1 MPSSSRYRG
10 SQQSK
15 QHTTIDNPPNTQH
28 AMLEPLVRAIVEACA
43 KQRGRSSRNIPS
55 YVNVRTMVDLIKA
68 LGADATCSIVAW
80 HSQGELKAQRE
91 GLLECIELALKH
103 EVFTQKAHGT
113 NCHYARAALR
123 VMKEELEAEL
133 MPSAT
138 YSIFDMGWKVTVR
151 PESGRAF
158 FAPCPFALLPRDL
171 LPMSAPP
178 PQAAKLPSRCCGG
191 AAATAARQPCNR
203 ASCHAAGRMSE
214 RVGQI
219 KVKAP

>member
-1 MPSSSRYRG
+1 MRLHTHNQQSRANDSSSNG
-10 SQQSK
+10 TGGAVDGDGEMATSDDMDMDTAVS
-15 QHTTIDNPPNTQH
+15 TTIDNPPNTQH
-28 AMLEPLVRAIVEACA
+28 AMLEPLVQAIVEACA

-113 NCHYARAALR
+113 NWHYARAALR

-138 YSIFDMGWKVTVR
+138 YSIFD
-151 PESGRAF
+151 
-158 FAPCPFALLPRDL
+158 DL
-171 LPMSAPP
+171 VV
-178 PQAAKLPSRCCGG
+178 
-191 AAATAARQPCNR
+191 
-203 ASCHAAGRMSE
+203 
-214 RVGQI
+214 VG
-219 KVKAP
+219 V